1 MGRNTAAR
9 YLPEAV
15 QFGAV
20 ADAREMATVPEPSPM
35 RGQIAPS
42 EMAGIDQGEAPDFE
56 TSMAEL
62 QQMLA
67 EIGAAQEPGPVA
79 NAVQSQRVASLPLQP
94 MYQPQMQ
101 MPQRN
106 ALLR

>member
-1 MGRNTAAR
+1 
-9 YLPEAV
+9 
-15 QFGAV
+15 
-20 ADAREMATVPEPSPM
+20 
-35 RGQIAPS
+35 
-42 EMAGIDQGEAPDFE
+42 MAGIDQGEAPDFE

-79 NAVQSQRVASLPLQP
+79 NAVQSQRVASMPQQQT
-94 MYQPQMQ
+94 MYQ
-101 MPQRN
+101 PQRN